1 MLFPRRC
8 AKIMLFDSDAI
19 KYRKESNMIFTK
31 TAPTGAG
38 RKAGRFVVLAVILVL
53 AAVIFASCVTAIP
66 TGHTGV
72 VTTFGSVEDYTYD
85 AGVHLK
91 LPWQKV
97 VMMDNR
103 IQKQTVDLSCFSSD
117 IQEVTMTYT
126 VNYQINKAN
135 AQNIYK
141 NIGTEY
147 YNTVIIPCITE
158 STKVIAAKYSAE
170 DLVSER
176 TDLASAI
183 EAELSAKLA
192 AFNVELVSTS
202 IEDMDF
208 TDAFT
213 NAVEEKQ
220 VAQQN
225 KLRAETEAEKAKIE
239 AEAQAA
245 VQRIEAQAEA
255 DARLIKAEAEA
266 EANRKVAE
274 SLTDSILYNK
284 FIDTWNGEMPLVT
297 GGGGN
302 LINIPLDQFQ
312 AG

>member
-1 MLFPRRC
+1 MNSTSETYRSRR
-8 AKIMLFDSDAI
+8 KLGVIVPI
-19 KYRKESNMIFTK
+19 I
-31 TAPTGAG
+31 
-38 RKAGRFVVLAVILVL
+38 FVVVIVVIVL
-53 AAVIFASCVTAIP
+53 FSSVATIP

-72 VTTFGSVEDYTYD
+72 VTTFGSVEDYTFD
-85 AGVHLK
+85 SGVHFK

-103 IQKQTVDLSCFSSD
+103 IQKQTVNLSCFSSD
-117 IQEVTMTYT
+117 IQEVSMTYT

-141 NIGTEY
+141 NIGTDY

-158 STKVIAAKYSAE
+158 STKVITAKYSAE

-176 TDLASAI
+176 TNLASAI
-183 EAELSAKLA
+183 EEELTSKLEL
-192 AFNVELVSTS
+192 FNVELVSTS

-225 KLRAETEAEKAKIE
+225 KLRAETEAERLKIE
-239 AEAQAA
+239 AEAEAA
-245 VQRIEAQAEA
+245 VKRIEAQAEA
-255 DARLIKAEAEA
+255 DAKLIQAEAEA

-274 SLTDSILYNK
+274 SLTEEILKNK
-284 FIDTWNGEMPLVT
+284 MIDTWNGELPLVT
-297 GGGGN
+297 GGSDS
-302 LINIPLDQFQ
+302 LLNIPLEQLK
-312 AG
+312 

>member
-1 MLFPRRC
+1 MNTETYSPRR
-8 AKIMLFDSDAI
+8 KL
-19 KYRKESNMIFTK
+19 R
-31 TAPTGAG
+31 
-38 RKAGRFVVLAVILVL
+38 VLVPVIIVAVIV
-53 AAVIFASCVTAIP
+53 VILLLSSVATIP

-72 VTTFGSVEDYTYD
+72 VTTFGSVEDYTFD
-85 AGVHLK
+85 SGVHFK

-103 IQKQTVDLSCFSSD
+103 IQKQTVNLSCFSSD
-117 IQEVTMTYT
+117 IQEVSMTYT

-141 NIGTEY
+141 NIGTDY

-158 STKVIAAKYSAE
+158 STKVITAKYSAE

-176 TDLASAI
+176 TNLASAI
-183 EAELSAKLA
+183 EEELTSKLA
-192 AFNVELVSTS
+192 LFNVELVSTS

-225 KLRAETEAEKAKIE
+225 KLRAETEAERLKIE
-239 AEAQAA
+239 AEAEAE
-245 VQRIEAQAEA
+245 VKRIEAQAQA
-255 DARLIKAEAEA
+255 DAKLIQAEAEA

-274 SLTDSILYNK
+274 SLTEEILRNK
-284 FIDTWNGEMPLVT
+284 MLDTWNGELPLVT
-297 GGGGN
+297 DGSGS
-302 LINIPLDQFQ
+302 LINIPLDQLN
-312 AG
+312 

>member
-1 MLFPRRC
+1 MNSTSETYRSRR
-8 AKIMLFDSDAI
+8 KLGVIVPI
-19 KYRKESNMIFTK
+19 II
-31 TAPTGAG
+31 
-38 RKAGRFVVLAVILVL
+38 VAVIVVIVL
-53 AAVIFASCVTAIP
+53 FSSVATIP

-72 VTTFGSVEDYTYD
+72 VTTFGSVEDYTFD
-85 AGVHLK
+85 SGVHFK

-103 IQKQTVDLSCFSSD
+103 IQKQTVNLSCFSSD
-117 IQEVTMTYT
+117 IQEVSMTYT

-141 NIGTEY
+141 NIGTDY

-158 STKVIAAKYSAE
+158 STKVITAKYSAE

-176 TDLASAI
+176 TNLASAI
-183 EAELSAKLA
+183 EEELTSKLEL
-192 AFNVELVSTS
+192 FNVELVSTS

-225 KLRAETEAEKAKIE
+225 KLRAETEAERLKIE
-239 AEAQAA
+239 AEAEAA
-245 VQRIEAQAEA
+245 VKRIEAQAEA
-255 DARLIKAEAEA
+255 DAKLIQAEAEA

-274 SLTDSILYNK
+274 SLTEEILKNK
-284 FIDTWNGEMPLVT
+284 MIDTWNGELPLVT
-297 GGGGN
+297 GGSDS
-302 LINIPLDQFQ
+302 LLNIPLEQLK
-312 AG
+312 

>member
-1 MLFPRRC
+1 MKNIKETDKPR
-8 AKIMLFDSDAI
+8 L
-19 KYRKESNMIFTK
+19 RKTG
-31 TAPTGAG
+31 TAV
-38 RKAGRFVVLAVILVL
+38 VVLAIAALVTVL
-53 AAVIFASCVTAIP
+53 FFSSLVTVP

-72 VTTFGSVEDYTYD
+72 VTTFGSVEDYTFD
-85 AGVHLK
+85 SGVHLK
-91 LPWQKV
+91 LPWQRV

-103 IQKQTVDLSCFSSD
+103 IQKQTVNLSCFSSD

-141 NIGTEY
+141 NIGIDY

-158 STKVIAAKYSAE
+158 STKVITAKYSAE
-170 DLVSER
+170 ELVSQR
-176 TDLASAI
+176 SNLASAI
-183 EAELSAKLA
+183 EAELTSKLEL
-192 AFNVELVSTS
+192 FNVELVSTS

-225 KLRAETEAEKAKIE
+225 KLRAETEAQRLRIE
-239 AEAQAA
+239 AEAEAA
-245 VQRIEAQAEA
+245 VKRIEAQAAA
-255 DARLIKAEAEA
+255 DAKLIQAEAEA

-274 SLTDSILYNK
+274 SLTDGILQNK
-284 FIDTWNGEMPLVT
+284 FIDSWNGELPLVT
-297 GGGGN
+297 GGGNN
-302 LINIPLDQFQ
+302 LLNIPLDRL
-312 AG
+312 G